1 MTSKLT
7 KKSPD
12 LCFHLSDKM
21 MKRFLSL
28 IIFLCFSFTAFT
40 QNKNEIVVIDGNKT
54 TTIPAFVRE
63 GTYYLSLKDFAD
75 KFQINYYY
83 NQSAKKIELK
93 NDKYLFKVSSRNPFV
108 VLTDRK
114 DNNQSIFQLATS
126 TYFIADK
133 IFIPLNYSTDVLQK
147 FLGTALR
154 YESPNKLIIQ
164 KSFVLPEV
172 TEEKTDFRYDVT
184 GLEIDEKANGTLI
197 RLKSNKRIPS
207 YASSFKDGVL
217 TLIFRKVNADIVNT
231 SFEGTGGVVKKIQS
245 KNVGNDLEL
254 KIFVGPEYTTNEVI
268 NVEKSNDI
276 LITIHNKL
284 FVKKDK
290 SPKKE
295 KWEFDVIVIDPG
307 HGGKDAG
314 AIGVNGVKEKDVNLG
329 IALELGKLIQNE
341 MKDVKVVFTRKD
353 DTFIDLYKRGKIAN
367 EHNGKLFIS
376 IHCNSTPKKPTDA
389 NGFEVYLLRPGRTK
403 EAIAIAEFENSV
415 IQYEENPQRY
425 QKLTDENF
433 ILVSMAQ
440 AAYMRYSEKFA
451 ELLHN
456 EFSKHPKIQS
466 RGVKQA
472 GFYVLVGAS
481 MPNVLIESGFLS
493 NPVDAKY
500 LSTKTGQK
508 EFAAYIFEAIKKYRD
523 HYESE
528 MKAN

>member
-1 MTSKLT
+1 MNKLLFFLILLIF
-7 KKSPD
+7 SNNV
-12 LCFHLSDKM
+12 LS
-21 MKRFLSL
+21 
-28 IIFLCFSFTAFT
+28 
-40 QNKNEIVVIDGNKT
+40 QEKNQITVIDGTKT
-54 TTIPAFVRE
+54 YSVPAFIRE
-63 GTYYLSLKDFAD
+63 GNYYLSLKDFAD
-75 KFQINYYY
+75 QLQINYYY
-83 NQSAKKIELK
+83 NQAAKKIELK
-93 NDKYLFKVSSRNPFV
+93 NDKYLLKVSSRNPFV
-108 VLTDRK
+108 ILTERK
-114 DNNQSIFQLATS
+114 TNSQEVFQLATS
-126 TYFIADK
+126 TYYVADK
-133 IFIPLNYSTDVLQK
+133 IFIPLKYSTDILER
-147 FLGTALR
+147 FIGTDLN
-154 YESPNKLIIQ
+154 YEAPNKLIIKRGQ
-164 KSFVLPEV
+164 FP
-172 TEEKTDFRYDVT
+172 TEISEDKPDTKFDVT
-184 GLEIDEKANGTLI
+184 ALEIDEKANGTLI

-207 YASSFKDGVL
+207 YASSFKDGTL
-217 TLIFRKVNADIVNT
+217 TLIFRKVNADISKIN
-231 SFEGTGGVVKKIQS
+231 FEGTGGVVKKIQS
-245 KNVGNDLEL
+245 RNVGNDLEL

-284 FVKKDK
+284 FVKKDTK
-290 SPKKE
+290 PKKE

-329 IALELGKLIQNE
+329 IALELGKLIQSQ

-353 DTFIDLYKRGKIAN
+353 DSFVDLYKRGKIAN

-440 AAYMRYSEKFA
+440 SAYMRYSEKFA

-456 EFSKHPKIQS
+456 EFTKHPKLSS

-493 NPVDAKY
+493 NASDAKY
-500 LSTKTGQK
+500 LASKSGQK
-508 EFAAYIFEAIKKYRD
+508 EMASYIFDAIKKYRD

>member
-1 MTSKLT
+1 MNRILAII
-7 KKSPD
+7 
-12 LCFHLSDKM
+12 
-21 MKRFLSL
+21 L
-28 IIFLCFSFTAFT
+28 ILCFSSVVFA
-40 QNKNEIVVIDGNKT
+40 QQSNEIIIVDGTKT
-54 TTIPAFVRE
+54 TKAPAFIRE

-75 KFQINYYY
+75 KFQINYFY

-93 NDKYLFKVSSRNPFV
+93 NDNYLLKVSSRNPFV
-108 VLTDRK
+108 IITDRK
-114 DNNQSIFQLATS
+114 NNSQTVYQLATS
-126 TYFIADK
+126 TYYIADK
-133 IFIPLNYSTDVLQK
+133 IFIPLTYSTEVLQK
-147 FLGTALR
+147 FLGTNIK
-154 YESPNKLIIQ
+154 YESPNKMIIQ
-164 KSFVLPEV
+164 KGFVQTEV
-172 TEEKTDFRYDVT
+172 ADEKSEQRYDVT

-217 TLIFRKVNADIVNT
+217 TLIFRKVNADLEKT
-231 SFEGTGGVVKKIQS
+231 SFDGTGGVVKKIQS
-245 KNVGNDLEL
+245 RNVGADLEL
-254 KIFVGPEYTTNEVI
+254 KIFVAPEYTTNEVI

-290 SPKKE
+290 QPKKE

-329 IALELGKLIQNE
+329 IALELGKLIQKE

-353 DTFIDLYKRGKIAN
+353 DTFVDLYKRGKIAN
-367 EHNGKLFIS
+367 EHDGKLFIS

-451 ELLHN
+451 EFLHN
-456 EFSKHPKIQS
+456 EFSRHPKLQS

-493 NPVDAKY
+493 NPADAKY